1 MRKRKRRGLLLA
13 PDDLTVGKYVA
24 IHSAKGSNVT
34 LAFSGVASEVMAI
47 NLPFVV
53 LRPGYCEGTIT
64 EDVRQVNLMALTDD
78 FVLAQ
83 TPQPVGG
90 QDDGQPDA
98 VNKVSDS
105 CAGGNEGR

>member
-24 IHSAKGSNVT
+24 IHSAKGSNVS

-53 LRPGYCEGTIT
+53 LRPGYSEGTIT
-64 EDVRQVNLMALTDD
+64 EDVRHVNLMAVTDD
-78 FVLAQ
+78 FVRAQ
-83 TPQPVGG
+83 APQPVGG
-90 QDDGQPDA
+90 QDDGRADA
-98 VNKVSDS
+98 
-105 CAGGNEGR
+105 GRRTAPAPR

>member
-24 IHSAKGSNVT
+24 IHNAKGSNVT

-53 LRPGYCEGTIT
+53 LRPGYSEGTIT
-64 EDVRQVNLMALTDD
+64 EDVRHVNLMAVTDD
-78 FVLAQ
+78 FVRAQ
-83 TPQPVGG
+83 APQPEGG
-90 QDDGQPDA
+90 QDKPP
-98 VNKVSDS
+98 VN
-105 CAGGNEGR
+105 AGEHGV

>member
-53 LRPGYCEGTIT
+53 LRPGYSEGTIT
-64 EDVRQVNLMALTDD
+64 EDVRHVNLMAVTDD
-78 FVLAQ
+78 FVRAQ
-83 TPQPVGG
+83 TGQPTGG
-90 QDDGQPDA
+90 QDNSVPNVGQQS
-98 VNKVSDS
+98 V
-105 CAGGNEGR
+105 